1 MKILQGEEDLETLI
15 RKTFHVT
22 VPIFIIYCVFI
33 SFLEQMFV
41 PEHIHFNSNTQ
52 YRFGILYLN
61 TLGTA
66 AKKNYGGVEDVAL
79 EQGQSTVYL
88 SFSNVVF
95 SVSHFVE

>member
-1 MKILQGEEDLETLI
+1 MKVLQTEEHLETLV

-22 VPIFIIYCVFI
+22 VSIFITYCIFI
-33 SFLEQMFV
+33 SVLDQMFV
-41 PEHIHFNSNTQ
+41 PEHIHLHSNTQ

-61 TLGTA
+61 TLGTT
-66 AKKNYGGVEDVAL
+66 AKTFYRGAENVAL
-79 EQGQSTVYL
+79 EQGQRTVYL